1 MDVYEVGHHGSHN
14 GTTPELLAAMTPK
27 MAVISCGRWDFG
39 KPAKKKEKPKQLTT
53 FAFGH
58 PRRSTID
65 MLVLVIPG
73 EREQATKQVVFD
85 AVHKKPPYAE
95 FRKPTIRKRIYAT
108 AWDGTIAD
116 AKIDGTTGSPTVG
129 RVGGR

>member
-1 MDVYEVGHHGSHN
+1 MGEGGSHN
-14 GTTPELLAAMTPK
+14 RTTPELLAAMTPK

-73 EREQATKQVVFD
+73 ERE
-85 AVHKKPPYAE
+85 
-95 FRKPTIRKRIYAT
+95 
-108 AWDGTIAD
+108 
-116 AKIDGTTGSPTVG
+116 AKL
-129 RVGGR
+129 